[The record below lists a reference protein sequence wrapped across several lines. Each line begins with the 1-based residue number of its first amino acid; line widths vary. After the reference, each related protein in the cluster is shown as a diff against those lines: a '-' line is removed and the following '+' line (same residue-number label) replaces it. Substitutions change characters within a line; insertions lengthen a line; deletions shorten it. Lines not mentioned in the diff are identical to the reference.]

1 MKCPFK
7 FKEFSDP
14 ERQQCDTDCA
24 LAVDNT
30 GQSESPS
37 AMCSITL
44 IATALGDLNWLKAFE
59 QDQSLPD
66 SWMRRNDIE
75 L

>member
-7 FKEFSDP
+7 FKEFADP
-14 ERQQCDTDCA
+14 AMQLCDIDCA

-30 GQSESPS
+30 GQSENPS
-37 AMCSITL
+37 AMCAITL
-44 IATALGDLNWLKAFE
+44 IATALGDLDWLKAFE
-59 QDQSLPD
+59 LDQSLPD
-66 SWMRRNDIE
+66 SWIRSNDIE